1 MSLFSRAFT
10 LLMVPLLL
18 FFMVSFWTNCL
29 SQVTYVLKEGVY
41 LDPQCSIWLKTTAYY
56 PNVCYP
62 VLLPDDS
69 IQYEIITLG
78 SLRDY
83 WTYET
88 YLGDGCNDQSL
99 MISSQTSSEQLYLSC
114 YPIPGTN
121 LYRSN
126 KFLDPPNNP
135 ELTSVQTLLGEG
147 VYLDTICY
155 YGWSPEYCDTSLG
168 PYKIDYYS
176 IICAPSF
183 NSLVVFGCNHN
194 MEWSAY
200 EFNNISTAS
209 VCYNS
214 YLTISNFS
222 ASFEEQT
229 IMTTTPPSY
238 APLNLTLGQCSVDS
252 VNGIVAYLSECATLN
267 PNGITLISES
277 NHVVIPSTFLWMTP
291 LSLLFSLI
299 S

>member
-1 MSLFSRAFT
+1 MPSFNRAFT
-10 LLMVPLLL
+10 LLTIPLLL
-18 FFMVSFWTNCL
+18 FFVSSFWTSCL
-29 SQVTYVLKEGVY
+29 SQITYVLKEGVY
-41 LDPQCSIWLKTTAYY
+41 VDPQCSVWLKSTAYY
-56 PNVCYP
+56 PDVCHP
-62 VLLPDDS
+62 VLLPDGS

-88 YLGDGCNDQSL
+88 YLGDGCNDQSV

-135 ELTSVQTLLGEG
+135 ESTSVQTLLGEG
-147 VYLDTICY
+147 VYLDTILY

-168 PYKIDYYS
+168 PYKIDYYG
-176 IICAPSF
+176 SF
-183 NSLVVFGCNHN
+183 ADIMISNFSVVFGCNHN

-200 EFNNISTAS
+200 EYNININISAA
-209 VCYNS
+209 
-214 YLTISNFS
+214 S
-222 ASFEEQT
+222 ASLEGQMGM
-229 IMTTTPPSY
+229 IITPPPY

-252 VNGIVAYLSECATLN
+252 ANGTVAYLSECVLLN
-267 PNGITLISES
+267 ASSIIILSES
-277 NHVVIPSTFLWMTP
+277 NHVAISSTFLWMAF
-291 LSLLFSLI
+291 LSLLVSLI
-299 S
+299 SS